1 MSQEFSETIQN
12 VEQLEELLSTP
23 TPKVIEALQ
32 KTPGDLILLGIA
44 GKMGPTLARMI
55 LKADAVAGINRRV
68 LGVSRFSDES
78 SRQPLE
84 ELGIETL
91 KGDLLDPEFIQGLPD
106 VPNVIYMAGM
116 KFGATGNES
125 LTWAMNTYLPSL
137 VCNKYRNSRIVAF
150 STGNVYG
157 LTPASGRGSVETD
170 QPNPVGEY
178 AMSCLGRER
187 MFEHFSRTLDIP
199 MSIIRLNYATE
210 CRYGVLVD
218 LANQVYR
225 EQPIDIS
232 MGYVNVIWQGDAN
245 AMTLC
250 SLPDA
255 TSPPF
260 YLNVA
265 GPQILRARKVCER
278 FGEFFGKTPQFIGT
292 ESDDALLNNGQLGH
306 ELYGIPEVEVNKLI
320 HWIADW
326 IQNDGP
332 LLGKPTH
339 FESRSGKF

>member
-1 MSQEFSETIQN
+1 MTDFPATIDN
-12 VEQLEELLSTP
+12 VAQLDELLSRP
-23 TPKVIEALQ
+23 TPQVIQALQ
-32 KTPGDLILLGIA
+32 QTAGDLILLGIA

-55 LKADAVAGINRRV
+55 LRADEAAGIHRRV
-68 LGVSRFSDES
+68 IGVSRFSDES

-84 ELGIETL
+84 DLGIETI
-91 KGDLLDPEFIQGLPD
+91 KGDLLDAAFINSLPD

-125 LTWAMNTYLPSL
+125 LTWAMNTYLPAL
-137 VCNKYRNSRIVAF
+137 VCNKYQQSRITAF
-150 STGNVYG
+150 STGNIYG
-157 LTPASGRGSVETD
+157 LVNASSQGSVESD
-170 QPNPVGEY
+170 KPNPVGEY

-187 MFEHFSRTLDIP
+187 MFEHFSRTLNIP
-199 MSIIRLNYATE
+199 MTIIRLNYATE

-218 LANQVYR
+218 LALQVYQ
-225 EQPIDIS
+225 EQTLDVS

-250 SLPDA
+250 SLPDS

-260 YLNVA
+260 NLNVA
-265 GPQILRARKVCER
+265 GPRILSVRKLCEQFGTLLGKQPR
-278 FGEFFGKTPQFIGT
+278 FTGT
-292 ESDDALLNNGQLGH
+292 EAQDALLNNGHYGH
-306 ELYGIPEVEVNKLI
+306 QRYGAPLVDDDQII

-326 IQNDGP
+326 IRNERP

>member
-1 MSQEFSETIQN
+1 MTNLPATIDN
-12 VEQLEELLSTP
+12 IEQLDELLSRP
-23 TPKVIEALQ
+23 TPQVLSALKQ
-32 KTPGDLILLGIA
+32 TEGDLILLGIA

-55 LKADAVAGINRRV
+55 LRSDEETGTRRRIY
-68 LGVSRFSDES
+68 GVSRFSDES

-84 ELGIETL
+84 YLGIETL
-91 KGDLLDPEFIQGLPD
+91 KGDLLDADFINSLPD
-106 VPNVIYMAGM
+106 VPHVIYMAGM

-125 LTWAMNTYLPSL
+125 LTWAMNTYLPAL
-137 VCNKYRNSRIVAF
+137 VCNKYRNSRITAF

-157 LTPASGRGSVETD
+157 LVNSSGQGSVETD
-170 QPNPVGEY
+170 KPDPVGEY

-187 MFEHFSRTLDIP
+187 MFEHFSRTLNIP
-199 MSIIRLNYATE
+199 MTFIRLNYAVE

-218 LANQVYR
+218 LALQVYQ
-225 EQPIDIS
+225 EKTIDVS

-255 TSPPF
+255 TSPPS

-265 GPQILRARKVCER
+265 GPQILSVRKICER
-278 FGEFFGKTPQFIGT
+278 FGTLFDKPLQFSGT
-292 ESDDALLNNGQLGH
+292 EAEDALINNGQFGH
-306 ELYGIPEVEVNKLI
+306 HRYSIPQVDVEQMTD
-320 HWIADW
+320 WIADW
-326 IQNDGP
+326 IKNDRP

>member
-1 MSQEFSETIQN
+1 MTQSFPDTIEN
-12 VEQLEELLSTP
+12 VTQLEELLSRP
-23 TPKVIEALQ
+23 TPGVIEALQ
-32 KTPGDLILLGIA
+32 QTPGDLILLGIA
-44 GKMGPTLARMI
+44 GKMGPTLAQMI
-55 LKADAVAGINRRV
+55 LRADAAAGTSRRV

-84 ELGIETL
+84 DLGIETI
-91 KGDLLDPEFIQGLPD
+91 KGDLLDADFIQSLPD

-125 LTWAMNTYLPSL
+125 LTWAMNTYLPAL
-137 VCNKYRNSRIVAF
+137 VCNKYRNSCITAF
-150 STGNVYG
+150 STGNIYG
-157 LTPASGRGSVETD
+157 LVPATSQGSVETD
-170 QPNPVGEY
+170 QPDPVGEY

-187 MFEHFSRTLDIP
+187 MFEHFSRTLQIP
-199 MSIIRLNYATE
+199 MTIIRLNYATE

-218 LANQVYR
+218 LALQVYQ
-225 EQPIDIS
+225 EQTIDVS

-245 AMTLC
+245 ALTLC

-255 TSPPF
+255 ATPPT

-265 GPQILRARKVCER
+265 GPRILKVREVCQR
-278 FGEFFGKTPQFIGT
+278 FGELFGKTPAFTGT
-292 ESDDALLNNGQLGH
+292 EAQDALLNNGRHGH
-306 ELYGIPEVEVNKLI
+306 ERYGAPLVDVEQII
-320 HWIADW
+320 HWIAHW

>member
-1 MSQEFSETIQN
+1 MSEFPKTIDN
-12 VEQLEELLSTP
+12 LEQLDELLSRP
-23 TPKVIEALQ
+23 TPRVIQALKQ
-32 KTPGDLILLGIA
+32 TEGDLILLGIA

-55 LKADAVAGINRRV
+55 IRADEAAGIQRRI

-84 ELGIETL
+84 DLGIETI
-91 KGDLLDPEFIQGLPD
+91 KGDLLDTEFINSLPD

-137 VCNKYRNSRIVAF
+137 VCNKYRNSRITAF
-150 STGNVYG
+150 STGNIYG
-157 LTPASGRGSVETD
+157 LVPASGQGSVETD
-170 QPNPVGEY
+170 KPDPVGEY

-187 MFEHFSRTLDIP
+187 MFEHFSRTLKIP
-199 MSIIRLNYATE
+199 MTIIRLNYATE

-218 LANQVYR
+218 LALQVYQ
-225 EQPIDIS
+225 EQTIDIS

-250 SLPDA
+250 ALPDG

-260 YLNVA
+260 NLNVA
-265 GPQILRARKVCER
+265 GPQILKVREICEQ
-278 FGEFFGKTPQFIGT
+278 FGTLFGKHPKFTGT
-292 ESDDALLNNGQLGH
+292 EAEDALLNNGRYGH
-306 ELYGIPEVEVNKLI
+306 QRYGAPLVEVEQI
-320 HWIADW
+320 IGWIADW
-326 IQNDGP
+326 IQNERP

>member
-1 MSQEFSETIQN
+1 MTHLPATIDN
-12 VEQLEELLSTP
+12 IEHLDELLSRP
-23 TPKVIEALQ
+23 TPQVLSALKQ
-32 KTPGDLILLGIA
+32 TEGDLILLGIA

-55 LKADAVAGINRRV
+55 LRSDEESGTSRRII
-68 LGVSRFSDES
+68 GVSRFSDES

-84 ELGIETL
+84 DLGIETL
-91 KGDLLDPEFIQGLPD
+91 KGDLLDAEFINSLPD
-106 VPNVIYMAGM
+106 VPHVIYMAGM

-125 LTWAMNTYLPSL
+125 LTWAMNTYLPAL
-137 VCNKYRNSRIVAF
+137 VCNKYRNSRITAF

-157 LTPASGRGSVETD
+157 LVNASGQGSVETD
-170 QPNPVGEY
+170 KPDPVGEY

-187 MFEHFSRTLDIP
+187 MFEHFSRTLNIP
-199 MSIIRLNYATE
+199 MTIVRLNYAVE

-218 LANQVYR
+218 LALQVYQ
-225 EQPIDIS
+225 EKTIDVS

-255 TSPPF
+255 TSPPN

-265 GPQILRARKVCER
+265 GPQILSVREICKR
-278 FGEFFGKTPQFIGT
+278 FGILFGKPPQFCGT
-292 ESDDALLNNGQLGH
+292 EAEDALINNGEYGHGHYSVPLVDVDQLM
-306 ELYGIPEVEVNKLI
+306 N
-320 HWIADW
+320 WIADW
-326 IQNDGP
+326 IKNDRP

>member
-1 MSQEFSETIQN
+1 MTDFPATIDN
-12 VEQLEELLSTP
+12 VEQLDELLSRP
-23 TPKVIEALQ
+23 TPQVIQALQ
-32 KTPGDLILLGIA
+32 QTEGDLILLGIA

-55 LKADAVAGINRRV
+55 IRADEAAGIQRRI

-84 ELGIETL
+84 DLGIETF
-91 KGDLLDPEFIQGLPD
+91 KGDLLDTEFINSLPD

-137 VCNKYRNSRIVAF
+137 VCNKYRNSRITAF
-150 STGNVYG
+150 STGNIYG
-157 LTPASGRGSVETD
+157 LVPASGQGSVETD
-170 QPNPVGEY
+170 KPDPVGEY

-187 MFEHFSRTLDIP
+187 MFEHFSRTLNIP
-199 MSIIRLNYATE
+199 MTIIRLNYATE

-218 LANQVYR
+218 LALQVYQ
-225 EQPIDIS
+225 EQTIDIS

-250 SLPDA
+250 ALPDSS
-255 TSPPF
+255 SPPF
-260 YLNVA
+260 NLNVA
-265 GPQILRARKVCER
+265 GPKILKVRAICEQ
-278 FGEFFGKTPQFIGT
+278 FGTLFGKQPQFTGI
-292 ESDDALLNNGQLGH
+292 EAEDALLNNGQHGH
-306 ELYGIPEVEVNKLI
+306 NKYGAPQVEVDQIL

-326 IQNDGP
+326 IQNERP

>member
-1 MSQEFSETIQN
+1 MQDLPQTIEN
-12 VEQLEELLSTP
+12 VEQLEELLSRP
-23 TPKVIEALQ
+23 TPQVIKALNQ
-32 KTPGDLILLGIA
+32 TRGDLILLGIA

-55 LKADAVAGINRRV
+55 IRGDQEAGIQRR
-68 LGVSRFSDES
+68 LIGVSRFSDES

-84 ELGIETL
+84 DLGIETL
-91 KGDLLDPEFIQGLPD
+91 KGDLLDVDFINSLPD

-125 LTWAMNTYLPSL
+125 LTWAMNTYLPAL
-137 VCNKYRNSRIVAF
+137 VCNKYQNSQITAF

-157 LTPASGRGSVETD
+157 LVDASGNGSVETD
-170 QPNPVGEY
+170 KPNPTGEY

-187 MFEHFSRTLDIP
+187 MFEHFSRTLKIP
-199 MSIIRLNYATE
+199 MTLIRLNYATE

-218 LANQVYR
+218 IAQQVYQ
-225 EQPIDIS
+225 EKTIDIS

-250 SLPDA
+250 SMPDD
-255 TSPPF
+255 TSPPAF
-260 YLNVA
+260 LNVA
-265 GPQILRARKVCER
+265 GPQILSVREISER
-278 FGEFFGKTPQFIGT
+278 FGSLFGKPPQFNGT
-292 ESDDALLNNGQLGH
+292 ESQDALLNNGQYGH
-306 ELYGIPEVEVNKLI
+306 QRYGAPLVEVDQI
-320 HWIADW
+320 IAWIADW
-326 IQNDGP
+326 IQHERP

>member
-1 MSQEFSETIQN
+1 MTDFPTKINN
-12 VEQLEELLSTP
+12 VAQLDELLSRP
-23 TPKVIEALQ
+23 TSQVVNALKQ
-32 KTPGDLILLGIA
+32 TTGDLILLGIA

-55 LKADAVAGINRRV
+55 IRADEEAGIKRKI

-84 ELGIETL
+84 DLGIETI
-91 KGDLLDPEFIQGLPD
+91 KGDLLDATLINSLPD

-137 VCNKYRNSRIVAF
+137 VCNKYQNSRITAF

-157 LTPASGRGSVETD
+157 LVNASGQGSVETD
-170 QPNPVGEY
+170 KPNPVGEY

-187 MFEHFSRTLDIP
+187 MFEHFSRTLNIP
-199 MSIIRLNYATE
+199 MTIIRLNYATE

-218 LANQVYR
+218 IALQVYQ
-225 EQPIDIS
+225 EQTIDVS
-232 MGYVNVIWQGDAN
+232 MGYVNVIWQADAN

-250 SLPDA
+250 SMPDA
-255 TSPPF
+255 TSPPA

-265 GPQILRARKVCER
+265 GPQILSVREISER
-278 FGEFFGKTPQFIGT
+278 FGTLFGNAPQFTGT
-292 ESDDALLNNGQLGH
+292 ESQDALLNNGQ
-306 ELYGIPEVEVNKLI
+306 YGQQRYGDPQVKADQIIN
-320 HWIADW
+320 WIADW
-326 IQNDGP
+326 IQNERP

>member
-1 MSQEFSETIQN
+1 MSDFPKTIDHID
-12 VEQLEELLSTP
+12 QLDELLSRP
-23 TPKVIEALQ
+23 TPRVIQALKQ
-32 KTPGDLILLGIA
+32 TEGDLILLGIA

-55 LKADAVAGINRRV
+55 IRADKAAGIQRRI
-68 LGVSRFSDES
+68 LGVSRFSDEA

-84 ELGIETL
+84 DLGIETI
-91 KGDLLDPEFIQGLPD
+91 KGDLLDTEFINSLPD

-137 VCNKYRNSRIVAF
+137 VCNKYRNSRITAF
-150 STGNVYG
+150 STGNIYG
-157 LTPASGRGSVETD
+157 LVPASGQGSVETD
-170 QPNPVGEY
+170 KPDPVGEY

-187 MFEHFSRTLDIP
+187 MFEHFSRTLNIP
-199 MSIIRLNYATE
+199 MTIIRLNYATE

-218 LANQVYR
+218 LALQVFH
-225 EQPIDIS
+225 EQTIDIS

-250 SLPDA
+250 ALPDG

-260 YLNVA
+260 NLNVA
-265 GPQILRARKVCER
+265 GPQILKVRDICEQ
-278 FGEFFGKTPQFIGT
+278 FGTLFGKQPKFTGN
-292 ESDDALLNNGQLGH
+292 EAEDALLNNGRYGH
-306 ELYGIPEVEVNKLI
+306 QRYGAPLVEVEQI
-320 HWIADW
+320 IGWIADW
-326 IQNDGP
+326 IQNERP